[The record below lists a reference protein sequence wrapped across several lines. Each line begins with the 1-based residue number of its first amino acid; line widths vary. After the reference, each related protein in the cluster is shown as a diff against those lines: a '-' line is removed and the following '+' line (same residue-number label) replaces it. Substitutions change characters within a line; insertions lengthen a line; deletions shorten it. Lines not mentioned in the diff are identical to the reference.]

1 MTKGGDRASSSPRAS
16 SDLPSRPETPAS
28 KNVAAASA
36 DTNRASIDSKGSEA
50 AVDQARLSKEAPSVD
65 DSTNPDGPGT
75 PSTESMSLD
84 FVSPGVA
91 DRPPS
96 TSIPEIMVA
105 SAHSSSPRP
114 SAELPTTSEPE
125 IATPRDPATIEAEL
139 SSLRQT
145 HEQTLSEHREE
156 IHTHLERIDALQ
168 SKLTYLTQQLMSQ
181 TKATTTSADT
191 SALEKKVAE
200 KDAQIAALMEEGQK
214 LSKIELKHL
223 STIKKMR
230 AKSSETD
237 KEVNVLKER
246 LSKAEKSIVE
256 TTERAKRAEAAEK
269 AAQEQLK
276 VVSKIEKDIAI
287 VSQEREEAGLTI
299 TELRRQL
306 SDALSRA
313 ENAEKRAQTGAL
325 EAEKRTTAS
334 LREDIENL
342 RIEKKLAE
350 DRAKRELQ
358 QAKEEASRNQ
368 EKTKLVEMELKGEI
382 SVIIHFPASPPLS
395 LTVSQNLETKLELLR
410 SRSEEVTSS
419 ATGDSQAKLLR
430 QIETLQTQHA
440 IAYENFRGIEGTLN
454 SRVAALEKERD
465 ETAKREA
472 DMRRKSREAN
482 SKARRLEEELESL
495 SDRNSALESQ
505 LLEQQTLARKLQN
518 KLNEAESAAEDAR
531 RELEKQKKIWETE
544 LNQRIEE
551 EKMRWRLE
559 YQTHSPMSPDPNY
572 LRAESPTMS
581 NRRHS
586 PDPLGPYSRRTLN
599 RTVSTEGPL
608 SPMDR
613 MLLDQRRPMSNRKST
628 QPMRTPE
635 MGTPVRQDSVPNSLS
650 NLNGAN
656 ISQAPSIK
664 AFDHD
669 EGFDITSSPHQTIND
684 MISVSTAGA
693 GPSVQLVERMS
704 AAVRRLESEKAT
716 FKEET
721 ARLIAQRDEARQE
734 VVVLMREIEEKRA
747 ADEKLQKLEQDLK
760 EMDERY
766 QTTLELL
773 GEKSE
778 RVDELMNDVAD
789 LKQMYRDLLLEKTP
803 A

>member
-1 MTKGGDRASSSPRAS
+1 VTS
-16 SDLPSRPETPAS
+16 
-28 KNVAAASA
+28 
-36 DTNRASIDSKGSEA
+36 
-50 AVDQARLSKEAPSVD
+50 
-65 DSTNPDGPGT
+65 
-75 PSTESMSLD
+75 SLD
-84 FVSPGVA
+84 
-91 DRPPS
+91 
-96 TSIPEIMVA
+96 A
-105 SAHSSSPRP
+105 SV
-114 SAELPTTSEPE
+114 
-125 IATPRDPATIEAEL
+125 
-139 SSLRQT
+139 
-145 HEQTLSEHREE
+145 
-156 IHTHLERIDALQ
+156 
-168 SKLTYLTQQLMSQ
+168 
-181 TKATTTSADT
+181 
-191 SALEKKVAE
+191 LEKKVAE

-214 LSKIELKHL
+214 LSKTELKHL
-223 STIKKMR
+223 FTIKKMR
-230 AKSSETD
+230 TKASETD
-237 KEVNVLKER
+237 KEVNLLKER
-246 LSKAEKSIVE
+246 LSEAEKSIAE

-287 VSQEREEAGLTI
+287 VKEEREEAGLTI
-299 TELRRQL
+299 AELRRQL

-313 ENAEKRAQTGAL
+313 EHAEKRAQTGAL
-325 EAEKRTTAS
+325 EAERRTTAS

-350 DRAKRELQ
+350 DRAKREIQ

-382 SVIIHFPASPPLS
+382 S
-395 LTVSQNLETKLELLR
+395 NLETKLELLR

-505 LLEQQTLARKLQN
+505 LLEQQAVARKLQN
-518 KLNEAESAAEDAR
+518 RLNQAESTAEDAR
-531 RELEKQKKIWETE
+531 KELEREKKIWDTE

-551 EKMRWRLE
+551 EKMKWRLE
-559 YQTHSPMSPDPNY
+559 VQTHSPMSPDPNY
-572 LRAESPTMS
+572 LRTDSPTMS

-586 PDPLGPYSRRTLN
+586 PDPLGPYNRRTLN
-599 RTVSTEGPL
+599 RAISTEGPL

-613 MLLDQRRPMSNRKST
+613 MLLDQRRPTSSRKST
-628 QPMRTPE
+628 QPLRTPE
-635 MGTPVRQDSVPNSLS
+635 MGTPVRQDSIPNSLS
-650 NLNGAN
+650 NLNGTTT
-656 ISQAPSIK
+656 SQAPSIQ

-716 FKEET
+716 SKEEM
-721 ARLIAQRDEARQE
+721 ARLVAQRDEAREE
-734 VVVLMREIEEKRA
+734 VVALMREVEEKRT
-747 ADEKLQKLEQDLK
+747 ADEKVQKLEKDLR

-789 LKQMYRDLLLEKTP
+789 LKQMYRDLLLEKTK